1 MFFLLPVIALF
12 PLAAGIQGFL
22 TLNRRLSKIGVD
34 PVDLQ
39 AVWSSQIT
47 SVILAYVTIFVIL
60 ATLLS
65 ILQIPAN
72 RPF

>member
-1 MFFLLPVIALF
+1 MFFLLPVTALF
-12 PLAAGIQGFL
+12 PLVGGIQGFR
-22 TLNRRLSKIGVD
+22 TLNRRLSKFGVD
-34 PVDLQ
+34 LVDLQ

-47 SVILAYVTIFVIL
+47 SVILAYVTILVIL
-60 ATLLS
+60 AALLS